1 MCGKETS
8 LASTEFPAAAILY
21 QAATA
26 HIFSLYHL
34 LSNTWLIFP
43 LRFAHFMP
51 ATFNWKLIVLPKCS
65 CSQAFSPGTHQTSPH
80 NIESKFC
87 YRLKFASRLENMEAK
102 KSMFK
107 ASKNPLISQQ
117 AIEFCDAGDH
127 QKDPELSALPPSKI
141 RLFSCIPAHHNLREE
156 LLFLSVIIPSKNL
169 PPTL

>member
-1 MCGKETS
+1 LCGKETS

-107 ASKNPLISQQ
+107 ASKKPLISQQ
-117 AIEFCDAGDH
+117 AIEFCDAGEH
-127 QKDPELSALPPSKI
+127 QKQASGEEAIRACSKTMTNKQV
-141 RLFSCIPAHHNLREE
+141 RLYRITRLEKTYK
-156 LLFLSVIIPSKNL
+156 II
-169 PPTL
+169 